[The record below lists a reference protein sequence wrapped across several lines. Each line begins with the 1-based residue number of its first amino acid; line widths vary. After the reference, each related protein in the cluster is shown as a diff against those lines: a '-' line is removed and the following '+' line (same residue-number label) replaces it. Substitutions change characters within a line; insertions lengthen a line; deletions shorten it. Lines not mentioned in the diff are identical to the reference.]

1 MATAA
6 AAPEV
11 AKPNCRD
18 RCGDVEI
25 PYPFGITEDCY
36 LNDYFSVTRNESGS
50 SGQPQTLI
58 GKNLVV
64 PNISVH
70 GQLDILMYIAHQCFP
85 NSSGILG
92 HADIAFLRSPTITIS
107 HTQNKFV
114 VVGCDT
120 YAFLNA
126 FQNNEPFSIGCTSTC
141 QSMRNVINGSC
152 SGIGCC
158 QLEIPKGLKN
168 FTLEA
173 RSYYNHTTVQSFN
186 PCSYA
191 FVAKQ
196 GQFNFSSNYLESLQN
211 VSTNPMVLDW
221 AIGHETCEDAQRESD
236 YICRGNSA
244 CYDPDNNG
252 YGILIQFR
260 NGSAKCVN
268 LVGSFACT
276 CPRGYEGDGK
286 IHGCIPKARQS
297 WTIIIAMG
305 TCMETTRIFSA
316 EDLEKATGN
325 YDESRVLCQGGYRT
339 VYKGVLPDNKVVVI
353 KKSKICDQSQIKQF
367 INEVIVL
374 TQISHRNVVK
384 LLGYCLETK
393 FPLLVYEFITNGT
406 LFYYIHNKSLSSSFS
421 WETHLKIAS
430 EIAGALAYL
439 HSTTSMPIIHRDV
452 KTANIL
458 LDENY
463 SAKMSNFGASRLV
476 PLDHTHIATL
486 VQGTFGQ
493 LTEKSDVYSFGV
505 VVAELLTGKK
515 ALSFDRPE
523 SDRNLAMYFSSVIK
537 EDCIIEIIDDH
548 IVSEGSIEEVKE
560 VANLAKRC
568 LRLKG
573 EERPTMKELA
583 MEHEGLRITEK
594 HRWGKPEYLY
604 IEETE
609 QLLSAD
615 IFSLDVGNGYSSS
628 TRPTS
633 KYESMK
639 DQVLQALDDGR

>member
-1 MATAA
+1 MATAT
-6 AAPEV
+6 AAPKV

-58 GKNLVV
+58 GKNLDV
-64 PNISVH
+64 PNIFVH
-70 GQLDILMYIAHQCFP
+70 AHQCFP

-252 YGILIQFR
+252 YGY
-260 NGSAKCVN
+260 
-268 LVGSFACT
+268 T
-276 CPRGYEGDGK
+276 
-286 IHGCIPKARQS
+286 
-297 WTIIIAMG
+297 G

-316 EDLEKATGN
+316 EELEK
-325 YDESRVLCQGGYRT
+325 VLCQGGYRT

-367 INEVIVL
+367 INELIVL

-430 EIAGALAYL
+430 EIAGELAFL
-439 HSTTSMPIIHRDV
+439 HSATSMPIIHRDV

-463 SAKMSNFGASRLV
+463 SAKMPDFGASRLV
-476 PLDHTHIATL
+476 LLDHTHIATL
-486 VQGTFGQ
+486 VQGTFGYLDPEHFHTSQ
-493 LTEKSDVYSFGV
+493 LTEKGDIYSFGV